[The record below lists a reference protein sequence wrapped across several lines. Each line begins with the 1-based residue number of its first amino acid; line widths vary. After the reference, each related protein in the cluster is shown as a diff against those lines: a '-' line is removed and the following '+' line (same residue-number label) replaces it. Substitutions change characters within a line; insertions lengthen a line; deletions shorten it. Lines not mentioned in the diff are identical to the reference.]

1 MITIPHRSS
10 DCQIAISTDNSQV
23 TKRCHGTK
31 TTDGKIEW
39 VHMICDV
46 GHLCSRVNTSTYLY
60 IEYSGNVRSVTAK
73 LHIIT
78 IAGYWRDL
86 VRATAMITRILK
98 TNAKKAR
105 IKFRGRKNLV
115 ANESEPRIWC
125 WTSLERSAIRHAW
138 EGNRLEFCA
147 AMVLS

>member
-1 MITIPHRSS
+1 MTTIPHRSS

-23 TKRCHGTK
+23 TKRCQGTK

-86 VRATAMITRILK
+86 VRAKAMIRRVLK
-98 TNAKKAR
+98 TNDKKAR

-115 ANESEPRIWC
+115 ANVKYLVLNITWKVSNQACLGRKLAGIA
-125 WTSLERSAIRHAW
+125 RSHGSIL
-138 EGNRLEFCA
+138 N
-147 AMVLS
+147 